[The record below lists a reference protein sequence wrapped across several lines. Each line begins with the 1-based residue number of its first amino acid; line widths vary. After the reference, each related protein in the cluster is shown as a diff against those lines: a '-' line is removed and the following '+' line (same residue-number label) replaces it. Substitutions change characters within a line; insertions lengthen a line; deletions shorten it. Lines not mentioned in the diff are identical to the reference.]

1 VRPRAGD
8 ERARERE
15 IQRHRKTHE
24 VESGD
29 PGRKSWRLT
38 RGDLLDESRGG
49 VSRGHSSEEAR
60 ETARSEGP
68 KDHETDHSNNLYG
81 LARSLPKRTDAATAA
96 AHRTGGGAECRW
108 IPARGDTAGGE
119 RGHERMR
126 KQEGAE

>member
-1 VRPRAGD
+1 MRPRAGD

-29 PGRKSWRLT
+29 TGRQSWRLT
-38 RGDLLDESRGG
+38 RGDLFDESRGG

-60 ETARSEGP
+60 ETAWSEGP

-96 AHRTGGGAECRW
+96 AHRAVVERN
-108 IPARGDTAGGE
+108 AGGF
-119 RGHERMR
+119 R
-126 KQEGAE
+126 QEATLREASEATSG